1 MAYSG
6 QSLTELAA
14 PMRKKFHASGEI
26 NFEIKEKELA
36 FEAVYVAYAE
46 KATSVD
52 DLDGASYTFE
62 DWRFNLRSSQ
72 TEDLLRLNVEVRGSS
87 EFCDQNVKKISSLL
101 FKYQRI

>member
-1 MAYSG
+1 MAYSD
-6 QSLTELAA
+6 QSLTERAA

-26 NFEIKEKELA
+26 NFEIKDKALA
-36 FEAVYVAYAE
+36 FRAVYLAYTE

-62 DWRFNLRSSQ
+62 NWRFNLRSSQ

-87 EFCDQNVKKISSLL
+87 EFCDQNVKEISSLL
-101 FKYQRI
+101 VKSQRI